1 MPVHR
6 SVLEDLGEELTGIVS
21 PVSLCMALTVA
32 LVRVLNPDGL
42 SGGNG
47 VAIAS
52 TYYKEQASCPAACKL
67 ALALTECVLSDN
79 TNSMKSC
86 ISCGQV
92 LLDCGLNTSVLRR
105 RTTLPAPN

>member
-6 SVLEDLGEELTGIVS
+6 SVLEDLGEELTGIVA

-32 LVRVLNPDGL
+32 LVRALNPDGL

-52 TYYKEQASCPAACKL
+52 TYYKEQASSPAACKL
-67 ALALTECVLSDN
+67 ALALANCQH
-79 TNSMKSC
+79 TNSMKCCSSC
-86 ISCGQV
+86 V
-92 LLDCGLNTSVLRR
+92 
-105 RTTLPAPN
+105 

>member
-67 ALALTECVLSDN
+67 AL
-79 TNSMKSC
+79 C
-86 ISCGQV
+86 IGRVCSI
-92 LLDCGLNTSVLRR
+92 
-105 RTTLPAPN
+105 